1 MKKVVLFRLKFK
13 YVWEELAFK
22 TPSCRMC
29 STQNVVISGGQIQT
43 SIPMKYFQAFSAA
56 LAANLGDSAE
66 IDRMYLCFWTFG
78 FAHSA
83 GSDEFIMH
91 KIQEVIIFALV
102 VKKKVIFISFYI
114 HQEDAYLIAK
124 R

>member
-1 MKKVVLFRLKFK
+1 MVTTRHTLWRKLFYLDLNVK
-13 YVWEELAFK
+13 YFWEELAFK

-56 LAANLGDSAE
+56 LAANLWDSAE

-91 KIQEVIIFALV
+91 KTPEVIIFALV
-102 VKKKVIFISFYI
+102 VKK
-114 HQEDAYLIAK
+114 E